1 VLRASFRFLRTCTIT
16 SICAILKK
24 TQQYWNGK
32 NGRQAMPLG
41 RLRPGFQFAR
51 LMTYDE
57 LCDFVNMG
65 VRKDGADA
73 FRVKRRRRIQVQG
86 GTIPTS
92 VTFYCNH
99 GRAHGDEAGRE
110 SKRTPDAS
118 SNSRAQE
125 ARHIIY
131 SGCSGSFVV
140 TRMQAHLW
148 WACSG
153 QMQGRLL
160 T

>member
-1 VLRASFRFLRTCTIT
+1 
-16 SICAILKK
+16 
-24 TQQYWNGK
+24 
-32 NGRQAMPLG
+32 
-41 RLRPGFQFAR
+41 
-51 LMTYDE
+51 MTYDA

-73 FRVKRRRRIQVQG
+73 FRVKRRRPIQVQG
-86 GTIPTS
+86 GTIPKS
-92 VTFYCNH
+92 VTFHCNH

-110 SKRTPDAS
+110 SKRTSDAS

-131 SGCSGSFVV
+131 SGCSCSFVV

-153 QMQGRLL
+153 KCKGGLL

>member
-1 VLRASFRFLRTCTIT
+1 
-16 SICAILKK
+16 
-24 TQQYWNGK
+24 
-32 NGRQAMPLG
+32 MPLW

-86 GTIPTS
+86 GTIPKS
-92 VTFYCNH
+92 VTFYCNR

-110 SKRTPDAS
+110 SKRTPNAS
-118 SNSRAQE
+118 RNSRAQE
-125 ARHIIY
+125 ARRIIY
-131 SGCSGSFVV
+131 SGCSCSFVV

-153 QMQGRLL
+153 QMQGRPADVMILNMVPVFGCIIVVL
-160 T
+160 QKHPLRGRVTYSEVGT

>member
-1 VLRASFRFLRTCTIT
+1 MEHA
-16 SICAILKK
+16 
-24 TQQYWNGK
+24 
-32 NGRQAMPLG
+32 GRQAMPLW

-86 GTIPTS
+86 GTIPKS
-92 VTFYCNH
+92 VTFYCNR

-110 SKRTPDAS
+110 GKGTPDAS
-118 SNSRAQE
+118 RNSRAQE
-125 ARHIIY
+125 ARRII
-131 SGCSGSFVV
+131 
-140 TRMQAHLW
+140 
-148 WACSG
+148 
-153 QMQGRLL
+153 
-160 T
+160 